1 MISNTTCAML
11 PRAPTAH
18 RDANS
23 AHLCRRRLLPV
34 IREKK
39 RAKRRTSWAVVLYHC
54 ISSLLRAA
62 RAIVCHRVVARIHS
76 PDCVNRQR
84 ANLLV
89 VYAACSGKLTGSVH
103 VRGHVRGHHL
113 RRRADT
119 PCRPTTG
126 VMMIH
131 DSSLTGTPLC
141 DTLSCG
147 VLVAKKGPA
156 AREGDSEHVFKHVYP
171 RCTCEKR
178 SKDSITVFL
187 VSASVYYAMSDAN
200 LKHV

>member
-1 MISNTTCAML
+1 
-11 PRAPTAH
+11 
-18 RDANS
+18 
-23 AHLCRRRLLPV
+23 
-34 IREKK
+34 
-39 RAKRRTSWAVVLYHC
+39 
-54 ISSLLRAA
+54 
-62 RAIVCHRVVARIHS
+62 
-76 PDCVNRQR
+76 
-84 ANLLV
+84 
-89 VYAACSGKLTGSVH
+89 
-103 VRGHVRGHHL
+103 
-113 RRRADT
+113 
-119 PCRPTTG
+119 
-126 VMMIH
+126 MIH

-147 VLVAKKGPA
+147 VLAAKKGPA